1 MDNIKWATLVPGVIS
16 AAKLVLQSF
25 GIDIPDEHINAI
37 VNGAAAVGAVVAI
50 FMSHRKKEV
59 PSNANTKYQSSSE
72 SAV

>member
-1 MDNIKWATLVPGVIS
+1 MDNIKWTSMLPGLIS

-37 VNGAAAVGAVVAI
+37 VNGAAAVGAIVAI
-50 FMSHRKKEV
+50 FMSHRKQEV
-59 PSNANTKYQSSSE
+59 KPDAQYKSSSE